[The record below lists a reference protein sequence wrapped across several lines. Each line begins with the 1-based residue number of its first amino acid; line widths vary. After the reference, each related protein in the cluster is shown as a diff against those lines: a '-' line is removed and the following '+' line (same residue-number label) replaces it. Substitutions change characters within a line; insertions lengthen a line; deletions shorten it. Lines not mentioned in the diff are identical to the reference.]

1 MNLFFSLPC
10 ITETLKVFSV
20 KRIFEFEGSSS
31 LNAFSIAKET
41 FRVCIFLWLNRDMK
55 ELVFLKLGGSLITD
69 KTQPYTPRLDVIE
82 EVALQISTALQSRP
96 DLRLILGH
104 GSGSF
109 GHVAASEYRTR
120 DGFSPRPSP
129 LMHRERDKTEE
140 NYWKGFAEVWYQASS
155 LNHFL
160 MKALRKTNVPA
171 IALPPSAGVIASDG
185 QVSIWETTPIRM
197 ALAAGLVP
205 VIFGDVA
212 FDEVRGGTILST
224 EDLFGFLARA
234 LNPER
239 ILLAGLEA
247 AVWKDFPARTRKI
260 EAITPQTFGEIK
272 EGVGQAAGADVT
284 GGMES
289 KVRQMLELV
298 QGNPDLQI
306 QIFSGAEPGNL
317 VRALTGETLGTIIR
331 A

>member
-1 MNLFFSLPC
+1 
-10 ITETLKVFSV
+10 
-20 KRIFEFEGSSS
+20 
-31 LNAFSIAKET
+31 
-41 FRVCIFLWLNRDMK
+41 MK

-82 EVALQISTALQSRP
+82 DVALQISTALQTQP
-96 DLRLILGH
+96 NLRLVLGH

-120 DGFSPRPSP
+120 EGFIPRASP

-140 NYWKGFAEVWYQASS
+140 NYWKGFAEVWYQASE
-155 LNHFL
+155 LNRFV
-160 MKALRKTNVPA
+160 MKALHKTNVPA
-171 IALPPSAGVIASDG
+171 IALSPSANVIASDG
-185 QVSIWETTPIRM
+185 HVSIWETTAIHM

-205 VIFGDVA
+205 VIYGDVT

-247 AVWKDFPARTRKI
+247 AVWADFPARTSKVGT
-260 EAITPQTFGEIK
+260 ITPQTFSEISA
-272 EGVGQAAGADVT
+272 GVGKADGADVT
-284 GGMES
+284 GGMET
-289 KVRQMLELV
+289 KVTQMLDLV
-298 QGNPDLQI
+298 QHNPALKI

-317 VRALTGETLGTIIR
+317 LRALTGETLGTWIS